1 MRDEGKGRCLPPRLF
16 DHVVSRVT
24 AVALLPAALLLATAR
39 PIQSAEPRPAEES
52 AQEPPD
58 KPEWARTLGL
68 GGLARFDYYTASKR
82 LDGVHNL
89 PGLTFQPKAL
99 PKFGSWGDAKIE
111 GRITDQDLRRE
122 GGVQGRLLEAYANV
136 YLGSVDLRL
145 GKQIITWG
153 RADATN
159 PTDNLTPKDFTLL
172 SARDEEERRTGSYA
186 AKANF
191 YRGDYTL
198 SLVWIPIF
206 NPSTIPLTAP
216 PGFTLTEDKRDSG
229 AWTYQGFAAKLDHTG
244 GDLDWSVSYY
254 YGLDVNPVGVPLSP
268 TSAVLIHTRIH
279 VVGAD
284 FARTIGRYGIR
295 GEGAYVHTQNPDGS
309 NPFIKKPYV
318 WYVLGVDRDITEDL
332 NITVQAYQRII
343 INYQDPF
350 QFQDPVIQNASVLD
364 ATFNYQLDRIQEG
377 LNGRIKTTWWNKT
390 LEGEL
395 LGQWN
400 LNRGDFFLRPS
411 LAYAFTDVWKGFMGY
426 DIFNGQR
433 HSFFGRLEPMTSF
446 FAEIRATF

>member
-1 MRDEGKGRCLPPRLF
+1 MVNARHLSLVTC
-16 DHVVSRVT
+16 HVIM
-24 AVALLPAALLLATAR
+24 ALLVELPDSLLAADVGPEPAALNEEAPAR
-39 PIQSAEPRPAEES
+39 L
-52 AQEPPD
+52 D
-58 KPEWARTLGL
+58 WVRTLGL
-68 GGLARFDYYTASKR
+68 GGFGRFDFYTASKR
-82 LDGVHNL
+82 LDGIHNL
-89 PGLTFQPKAL
+89 PGLTLQPKAL
-99 PKFGSWGDAKIE
+99 PKLDSRGDAKIE
-111 GRITDQDLRRE
+111 YRITDQDLRRE
-122 GGVQGRLLEAYANV
+122 EGGGVQGRLLEAYANI

-145 GKQIITWG
+145 GKQIVTWG

-172 SARDEEERRTGSYA
+172 SAKDEEERRTGSVA

-191 YRGDYTL
+191 YRGTYTL
-198 SLVWIPIF
+198 SLLWIPIF

-216 PGFTLTEDKRDSG
+216 PGFSITQDKRDNG
-229 AWTYQGFAAKLDHTG
+229 AWTYQAFAAKLDQTG
-244 GDLDWSVSYY
+244 GDVDWSLSYY
-254 YGLDVNPVGVPLSP
+254 YGLDVNPVGVPTSP
-268 TSAVLIHTRIH
+268 TSAVLIHTRVH
-279 VVGAD
+279 VVGVD

-318 WYVLGVDRDITEDL
+318 WYVLGIDRDITEDL
-332 NITVQAYQRII
+332 NVILQAYQRII

-350 QFQDPVIQNASVLD
+350 QVQGALNQQISVLN
-364 ATFNYQLDRIQEG
+364 ATFNYQLDRFQGGI
-377 LNGRIKTTWWNKT
+377 NGRIKATWWNKT

-400 LNRGDFFLRPS
+400 APRSDFFLRPS

-426 DIFNGQR
+426 DIFNGQQ

-446 FAEIRATF
+446 FMEIRATF